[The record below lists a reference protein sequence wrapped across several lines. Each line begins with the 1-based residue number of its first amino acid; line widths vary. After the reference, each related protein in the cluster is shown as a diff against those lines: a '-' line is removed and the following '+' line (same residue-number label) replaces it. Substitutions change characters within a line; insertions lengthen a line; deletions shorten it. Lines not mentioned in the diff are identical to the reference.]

1 VIFQVLVEVSV
12 QMSSAMLRS
21 VVWQKLTD
29 LLEVVTASII
39 RTVIVAIIV
48 GEMTVSKRLWNVGN
62 FYVTTRCNIAVDSRL
77 QMFNFC
83 TDQ

>member
-12 QMSSAMLRS
+12 QMSSSMLRS

-39 RTVIVAIIV
+39 RTVIVAIII
-48 GEMTVSKRLWNVGN
+48 GEMTVSKRL
-62 FYVTTRCNIAVDSRL
+62 
-77 QMFNFC
+77 
-83 TDQ
+83 